1 MQHGSINF
9 SWVLIQV
16 LKLKSDHPDP
26 QSTVDSHM
34 CPLTKK
40 VIISVLQ
47 LMSCLSKC
55 LNPTTS
61 HLYAYVP
68 TWMMPVKTCRKSPSS
83 LLHVYSILYFL
94 SVPCPPCGCACV
106 LACTAR
112 WPCGFYL
119 CSGGTRSAVNGID
132 KERWTAQDRGGCK
145 AREKEMEGFLQ
156 L

>member
-68 TWMMPVKTCRKSPSS
+68 TWMMPVKTCRKSPPP
-83 LLHVYSILYFL
+83 LFHVYSILYSCRSCACLVAALTCLPAPPVDLAAL
-94 SVPCPPCGCACV
+94 SVLLRHTLRGQWNRQKEV
-106 LACTAR
+106 DCTR
-112 WPCGFYL
+112 
-119 CSGGTRSAVNGID
+119 
-132 KERWTAQDRGGCK
+132 
-145 AREKEMEGFLQ
+145 
-156 L
+156 